1 MKKISLQHG
10 YVVVQGR
17 KFKIEFWTD
26 SYWNLPYVSVYEVVE
41 KKKRKSWFCKD
52 FVAVDEEICIGS
64 GWTTSDRIAWAKNRI
79 CKYLQEEKDR
89 LIEQEKI
96 NRFVQGDMSVVL

>member
-10 YVVVQGR
+10 YVFVQGR
-17 KFKIEFWTD
+17 KFKIEFWTEY
-26 SYWNLPYVSVYEVVE
+26 YWDLPYVSVYEVVK

-52 FVAVDEEICIGS
+52 FVTVDEEMCIGS
-64 GWTTSDRIAWAKNRI
+64 GWTTSDRIAWAKYRI
-79 CKYLQEEKDR
+79 DEYLQEEKDR

-96 NRFVQGDMSVVL
+96 NRFVQGDTSVVL